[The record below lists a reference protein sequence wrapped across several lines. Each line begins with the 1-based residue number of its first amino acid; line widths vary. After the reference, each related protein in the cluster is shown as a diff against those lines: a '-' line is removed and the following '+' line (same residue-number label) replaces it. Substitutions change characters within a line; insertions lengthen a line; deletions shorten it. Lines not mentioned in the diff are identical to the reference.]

1 MSINKEE
8 EENCCFICFEFKL
21 KRERKPK
28 RLKDQNLYIKTC
40 ECDGF
45 IHNICLKTWY
55 ISSGKCPICR
65 EFMFNSKNEVVTV
78 LVNMNVMEQN
88 ENTNN
93 TNNTNNVNNIIVRNE
108 NMGIRMR
115 IYVYIQRNWN
125 KVAAYSNILFILF
138 MLHYYLISFNESKNI
153 LN

>member
-1 MSINKEE
+1 MLTNKEDE
-8 EENCCFICFEFKL
+8 DEIVCFICFELKL
-21 KRERKPK
+21 KREKKPK
-28 RLKDQNLYIKTC
+28 KLKNQNLYIKTC

-45 IHNICLKTWY
+45 IHNSCLKTWY
-55 ISSGKCPICR
+55 TTSGKCPICR
-65 EFMFNSKNEVVTV
+65 ELMLNKNAVVTV
-78 LVNMNVMEQN
+78 LVNINAVEQN
-88 ENTNN
+88 ENVNN
-93 TNNTNNVNNIIVRNE
+93 TNNINNTILQQNE

-138 MLHYYLISFNESKNI
+138 MLHCYLISFNKTKNI

>member
-1 MSINKEE
+1 
-8 EENCCFICFEFKL
+8 
-21 KRERKPK
+21 
-28 RLKDQNLYIKTC
+28 
-40 ECDGF
+40 
-45 IHNICLKTWY
+45 
-55 ISSGKCPICR
+55 
-65 EFMFNSKNEVVTV
+65 MFNSKNEVVTV
-78 LVNMNVMEQN
+78 LVNMNIIEQN

-93 TNNTNNVNNIIVRNE
+93 TNNTNNVNNIIVQNE